1 MSSRRP
7 PPPTSASWA
16 GVRSSQW
23 RMSRGAAAHWWL
35 QQVLLSEELS
45 TPYTAVRHGTL
56 EYGMT
61 GPGPG
66 PEPGPEPGTRNPEY

>member
-1 MSSRRP
+1 
-7 PPPTSASWA
+7 
-16 GVRSSQW
+16 
-23 RMSRGAAAHWWL
+23 MSRGAAAHWRF
-35 QQVLLSEELS
+35 QQVLLLEELS